1 MVDVVIIIPPER
13 PERSDNAD
21 PIERKAMLSRVKL
34 SKTTVVTIDWDMT
47 PDLAFCTFS
56 AKGLR
61 EELISTK
68 ERTCYFFIDNW
79 GKEAKLCL
87 MERGVRYVHILAEIT
102 APKEIVLDC
111 IFRQGAKASTRENFP
126 VDDILK
132 EWLLAEVVDQEQS
145 PYLLLTVAPQA
156 EVEDMGEPL
165 PSAGNIGL
173 NGEKTLLPSE
183 PRTLTEEEVESIIK
197 DENFH
202 DARLN
207 LQGDFANAL
216 VDSGDGLT
224 ALDQCTGL
232 LWQRAGIDLCST
244 RTMKARIEEL
254 NTAGFAGFHDWRM
267 PSPEEAM
274 SLMEPLANVKGMH
287 LHPCFSKEQPFVF
300 TNARRNPTGYWFV
313 DYAQGKT
320 YWSSGT
326 VPGGFCRLC
335 RKSG

>member
-1 MVDVVIIIPPER
+1 M
-13 PERSDNAD
+13 
-21 PIERKAMLSRVKL
+21 SRVKL
-34 SKTTVVTIDWDMT
+34 SATTVVTIDWDMT

-61 EELISTK
+61 EELISTM

-79 GKEAKLCL
+79 GDEPKLCL

-111 IFRQGAKASTRENFP
+111 IHRQGAKASTRDNFP

-132 EWLLAEVVDQEQS
+132 EWLLDEVTDREES
-145 PYLLLTVAPQA
+145 PYLRLTIASRPEA
-156 EVEDMGEPL
+156 EDMGEPL
-165 PSAGNIGL
+165 PSAGDIEFSS
-173 NGEKTLLPSE
+173 EKALLPWE
-183 PRTLTEEEVESIIK
+183 PRELSEEQVEMLIK
-197 DENFH
+197 DGNFY
-202 DARLN
+202 DVRLHP
-207 LQGDFANAL
+207 QGDFANAL
-216 VDSGDGLT
+216 TDSGDGLT
-224 ALDQCTGL
+224 VLDQGTGL
-232 LWQRAGIDLCST
+232 FWQRAGLDICSI

-254 NTAGFAGFHDWRM
+254 NRAGFAGFDDWRM
-267 PSPEEAM
+267 PSLEEAM
-274 SLMEPLANVKGMH
+274 SLMEPTANAKGMH
-287 LHPCFSKEQPFVF
+287 LHPCFSKEQPFIF

-335 RKSG
+335 RKSR

>member
-1 MVDVVIIIPPER
+1 
-13 PERSDNAD
+13 
-21 PIERKAMLSRVKL
+21 MLSQLKL
-34 SKTTVVTIDWDMT
+34 NETTVVTIDWDMT

-79 GKEAKLCL
+79 GDAPKLCL

-102 APKEIVLDC
+102 APKEIVLAC
-111 IFRQGAKASTRENFP
+111 IFRQGAKESTRENFP

-132 EWLLAEVVDQEQS
+132 EWLLAEVVDRESS
-145 PYLLLTVAPQA
+145 PYLLLTIAQQP

-165 PSAGNIGL
+165 PSAVDIGFSD
-173 NGEKTLLPSE
+173 EKFLLPSE
-183 PRTLTEEEVESIIK
+183 PRTLTEEQVELIIRERSFY
-197 DENFH
+197 DV
-202 DARLN
+202 RLN
-207 LQGDFANAL
+207 PQGNF
-216 VDSGDGLT
+216 SGILADTGDELT
-224 ALDQCTGL
+224 VFDERTNL
-232 LWQRAGIDLCST
+232 LWQRTGIDLCSI
-244 RTMKARIEEL
+244 RTMKAKIDEL
-254 NTAGFAGFHDWRM
+254 NRTGFAGFDDWRM

-274 SLMEPLANVKGMH
+274 SLLEPTINAKGMH
-287 LHPCFSKEQPFVF
+287 LHPCFSKEQPFIF

-335 RKSG
+335 RKNE